1 MKTFKISLT
10 ILVIATI
17 GYFVWKGVVG
27 TPPPPKVAIPENQFT
42 QKIEKE
48 IEALTKLPDNIFC
61 KDAFNDVNYLIN
73 DFYKQGKLGK
83 NQSENDQWKE
93 NLSKNLYAAYA
104 AKFIKQAFVVFRG
117 SEWAVTQLAFI
128 RQEKNLLANSPF
140 LEKPSPVNDD
150 FIKIQ
155 QILSKYDEIVG
166 FIASCRNYTF
176 NEIRLDVSFPVAES
190 TSRIARAKKYRDNN
204 LEHAY
209 VNNCTRLHNELS
221 EVNQYMFSAH
231 VKSVN
236 NKINQWVTKYKD
248 TDYCTSQ
255 KDYAVNIYNPLKNE
269 LNLLDNEVYSV
280 VNFDSEYLRL
290 KKIIDNDSKD
300 AFNYFRNNH

>member
-1 MKTFKISLT
+1 MKALKISLA
-10 ILVIATI
+10 ILVVATI
-17 GYFVWKGVVG
+17 GYFVWKGVVK
-27 TPPPPKVAIPENQFT
+27 TERIEEIPIPENQFT
-42 QKIEKE
+42 KKIEME
-48 IEALTKLPDNIFC
+48 IDALTKLPDNIFC
-61 KDAFNDVNYLIN
+61 KDAYNDVNYLIN
-73 DFYKQGKLGK
+73 TYYKEGRLGK
-83 NQSENDQWKE
+83 DQSENDQWKE

-117 SEWAVTQLAFI
+117 SEWNVSQLTFI
-128 RQEKNLLANSPF
+128 RQEKNLLASSPF

-150 FIKIQ
+150 FMKIQ
-155 QILSKYDEIVG
+155 QILSKYDEIAG
-166 FIASCRNYTF
+166 FIASCRNYSF
-176 NEIRLDVSFPVAES
+176 SEIRLDVSFPITES
-190 TSRIARAKKYRDNN
+190 ANRIARAKKYRDNN

-221 EVNQYMFSAH
+221 EVNQYMFNAH

-269 LNLLDNEVYSV
+269 LNLLDNEVYYV

-290 KKIIDNDSKD
+290 KRLIDNDSKD
-300 AFNYFRNNH
+300 AFNYFRNNR